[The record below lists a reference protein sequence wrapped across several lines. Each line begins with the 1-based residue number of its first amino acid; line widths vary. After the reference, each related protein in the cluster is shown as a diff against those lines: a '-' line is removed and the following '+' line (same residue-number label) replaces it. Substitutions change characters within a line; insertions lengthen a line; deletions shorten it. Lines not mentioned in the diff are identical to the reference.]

1 MSSQVIENSN
11 SSATTE
17 TNNRSQEFAQ
27 MNGAEIEKNSSSS
40 IEVTLSE
47 EPKEPEEVVTTRPIA
62 GHPLLKGLT
71 VSGGVLLLVLIFW
84 GMIGTLTGALNEKGN
99 NQTQQSAKTS
109 QDMKQDKEE
118 EEDGNLKTAMA
129 ITTQKGELQSISKK
143 DNGDVSPTPS
153 PTTTPTAT
161 VTVKTQPRITRS
173 PTTYQAPP
181 SPPIPVTRPSTS
193 YQATPRVRQLA
204 SVTTPAPQPK
214 PVKSNVGNTNPLPKV
229 KTTPKDPMQ
238 EWLAVANIGNY
249 ASSDSSSGESNN
261 EVTDLKNA
269 GVEGSTGVRPA
280 SVSSNQEVPL
290 KASRGSRG
298 SGGSWGRQE
307 PLNNNFLSPPA
318 SPALT
323 QSPQTNYD
331 GKRVLVGT
339 RATGVMETPIAWVG
353 SGVNNQQQAQNCLIK
368 LSEPLKGFDG
378 KEVLTK
384 GSYIVAILNPTNSE
398 IAQMTAVSALINIDG
413 QTQERQ
419 LPANSILILGKNGN
433 LLKAES
439 RKGGSNLGNS
449 LMASLLGGLSKAA
462 EIQNRANSETT
473 ISSLG
478 TTTTTT
484 SNSEKDLVAGF
495 AQGSIN
501 EILGRMKNS
510 NEQQLQGLQQQQQ
523 VFVIEAGKQVQV
535 FVNQSILI

>member
-1 MSSQVIENSN
+1 MPNHVIESSN

-27 MNGAEIEKNSSSS
+27 MNGVEIEKNSSSS

-47 EPKEPEEVVTTRPIA
+47 QPNEPEEVVTTRPIA

-71 VSGGVLLLVLIFW
+71 VSGGVLLLVLIF
-84 GMIGTLTGALNEKGN
+84 GAMIGTLTGALNEKGN
-99 NQTQQSAKTS
+99 NQTQQNTKTS
-109 QDMKQDKEE
+109 QEMKKQEE
-118 EEDGNLKTAMA
+118 DTEDGNLKTAMA

-181 SPPIPVTRPSTS
+181 PPIPVTPSTT
-193 YQATPRVRQLA
+193 YQATPPVKKLA
-204 SVTTPAPQPK
+204 SVSTPAPQPK

-249 ASSDSSSGESNN
+249 ASSDSGSGESNN
-261 EVTDLKNA
+261 EVTDLNHA
-269 GVEGSTGVRPA
+269 GVEGGTGVKPA
-280 SVSSNQEVPL
+280 NVSSNQEVP
-290 KASRGSRG
+290 
-298 SGGSWGRQE
+298 
-307 PLNNNFLSPPA
+307 
-318 SPALT
+318 

-331 GKRVLVGT
+331 GKQVLVGT
-339 RATGVMETPIAWVG
+339 RAAGVMETPIAWVG
-353 SGVNNQQQAQNCLIK
+353 SSVNNQQQAQNCLIK
-368 LSEPLKGFDG
+368 LSEPLLAFDG
-378 KEVLTK
+378 KEVLPK
-384 GSYIVAILNPTNSE
+384 GSYVVAILNPTNSE
-398 IAQMTAVSALINIDG
+398 IAQMTAVSAIINSG
-413 QTQERQ
+413 SKTQERQ
-419 LPANSILILGKNGN
+419 LPPNSILILGKNGN

-449 LMASLLGGLSKAA
+449 LMASLLSGLSKAA

-484 SNSEKDLVAGF
+484 SNGEKDLVAGF

-501 EILGRMKNS
+501 EILERMKNS

-523 VFVIEAGKQVQV
+523 VFVIEVGKQVQV

>member
-11 SSATTE
+11 SSTNKE
-17 TNNRSQEFAQ
+17 SNNRSQEFAQ
-27 MNGAEIEKNSSSS
+27 MNGVEIEKNSSSS

-84 GMIGTLTGALNEKGN
+84 GMIGTLTGALKEKGN

-109 QDMKQDKEE
+109 QEMKQDKEDT
-118 EEDGNLKTAMA
+118 EDGNLKTAMA

-173 PTTYQAPP
+173 PTIYQAP
-181 SPPIPVTRPSTS
+181 PPIPVTRPSTS

-204 SVTTPAPQPK
+204 SVPTPAPQPQVN
-214 PVKSNVGNTNPLPKV
+214 PIKSNVGNTNPLPKV

-249 ASSDSSSGESNN
+249 ASSDSGSGESQR
-261 EVTDLKNA
+261 EEPDLKNA
-269 GVEGSTGVRPA
+269 EVEGGTGVKPT
-280 SVSSNQEVPL
+280 SVSSNQQVP
-290 KASRGSRG
+290 
-298 SGGSWGRQE
+298 
-307 PLNNNFLSPPA
+307 
-318 SPALT
+318 

-339 RATGVMETPIAWVG
+339 RAAGTMETPIAWVG

-368 LSEPLKGFDG
+368 LSEPLKAFDG
-378 KEVLTK
+378 KEVLPK
-384 GSYIVAILNPTNSE
+384 GSYVVAILNPTNSE
-398 IAQMTAVSALINIDG
+398 IAQMTAVSALINSGG

-449 LMASLLGGLSKAA
+449 LIASLLGGLSKAA

-495 AQGSIN
+495 VQGSIN
-501 EILGRMKNS
+501 EILSRMKNS

>member
-11 SSATTE
+11 SSTNKE
-17 TNNRSQEFAQ
+17 SNNRSQEFAQ
-27 MNGAEIEKNSSSS
+27 MNGVEIEKNSSSS

-71 VSGGVLLLVLIFW
+71 VSGGVLLLVLIF
-84 GMIGTLTGALNEKGN
+84 GAMIGTLTGALNEKGN

-109 QDMKQDKEE
+109 QEMKEQEKDT
-118 EEDGNLKTAMA
+118 EDGNLKTAMA

-161 VTVKTQPRITRS
+161 VSVKTQPRITRS
-173 PTTYQAPP
+173 PTIYQAPP
-181 SPPIPVTRPSTS
+181 PPIAVTRPSTS
-193 YQATPRVRQLA
+193 YQATPPVKQLA
-204 SVTTPAPQPK
+204 SVPTSAPQPK

-249 ASSDSSSGESNN
+249 ASSDSGSGESNN

-269 GVEGSTGVRPA
+269 GVEGGTGVKPA
-280 SVSSNQEVPL
+280 SASNRNQEVP
-290 KASRGSRG
+290 
-298 SGGSWGRQE
+298 
-307 PLNNNFLSPPA
+307 
-318 SPALT
+318 

-339 RATGVMETPIAWVG
+339 RAAGTMETPIAWVG

-368 LSEPLKGFDG
+368 LSEPLKAFDG
-378 KEVLTK
+378 KEVLPK
-384 GSYIVAILNPTNSE
+384 GSYVVAILNPTNSE
-398 IAQMTAVSALINIDG
+398 IAQMTAVSALINSDG
-413 QTQERQ
+413 QTQEKQ
-419 LPANSILILGKNGN
+419 LPPNSILILGKNGN

-484 SNSEKDLVAGF
+484 SNGEKDLAAGF

-501 EILGRMKNS
+501 EILSRMKNS

-535 FVNQSILI
+535 FVNQSIMI

>member
-1 MSSQVIENSN
+1 MSNHVIESSN
-11 SSATTE
+11 SSATTK

-27 MNGAEIEKNSSSS
+27 MNGVEIEKNSSSS

-84 GMIGTLTGALNEKGN
+84 GMIGTLTGALKENGN
-99 NQTQQSAKTS
+99 NQTQQSAKTN
-109 QDMKQDKEE
+109 QEMKKQEE
-118 EEDGNLKTAMA
+118 DTEDGNLKTAMA

-143 DNGDVSPTPS
+143 DNGDVSPTPTA
-153 PTTTPTAT
+153 TTTPTAT

-173 PTTYQAPP
+173 PTIYQAPP
-181 SPPIPVTRPSTS
+181 PPIPVTKPNTS
-193 YQATPRVRQLA
+193 YQATPQPPVRQLA
-204 SVTTPAPQPK
+204 SVTTPAPQPQ

-249 ASSDSSSGESNN
+249 ASSDSGSGESNN
-261 EVTDLKNA
+261 EVTDLNNA
-269 GVEGSTGVRPA
+269 GVEGGTGVKPA
-280 SVSSNQEVPL
+280 NVSSNQEIP
-290 KASRGSRG
+290 
-298 SGGSWGRQE
+298 
-307 PLNNNFLSPPA
+307 
-318 SPALT
+318 
-323 QSPQTNYD
+323 QSSQTNYD

-339 RATGVMETPIAWVG
+339 RAAGTMETPIAWVG

-368 LSEPLKGFDG
+368 LSEPLKAFDG
-378 KEVLTK
+378 KEVLPK
-384 GSYIVAILNPTNSE
+384 GSYVVAILNPTNSE
-398 IAQMTAVSALINIDG
+398 IAQMTAVSALINSGG
-413 QTQERQ
+413 QTQEKQ

-449 LMASLLGGLSKAA
+449 LIASLLGGLSKAA

-484 SNSEKDLVAGF
+484 SNGEKDLVAGF

-501 EILGRMKNS
+501 EILSRMKNS